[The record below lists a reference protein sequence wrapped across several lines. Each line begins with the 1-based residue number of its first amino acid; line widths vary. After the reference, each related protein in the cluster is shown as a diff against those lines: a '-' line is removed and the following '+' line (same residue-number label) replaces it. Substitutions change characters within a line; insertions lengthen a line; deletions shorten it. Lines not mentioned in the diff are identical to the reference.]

1 MKLAL
6 IGSARF
12 EQDWIKVN
20 MALTLAGHTVYSLSV
35 FPSQANMLE
44 MESEGA
50 EHEWYTSQQKTM
62 LDLVHLA
69 KIEESDAV
77 VLINRDGYVG
87 ESTRREMLWCCVR
100 EKALL
105 AINPF
110 LGDRMVGQAVTDPEE
125 DFGLPLVG
133 INLNAVREFVF
144 AWQPQG

>member
-1 MKLAL
+1 MKIAL
-6 IGSARF
+6 IGSAKF
-12 EQDWIKVN
+12 EDEWVRVN

-35 FPSQANMLE
+35 FPSQA
-44 MESEGA
+44 GGK
-50 EHEWYTSQQKTM
+50 HEWYTPQQKTM
-62 LDLVHLA
+62 LDLVHLS

-133 INLNAVREFVF
+133 INLNSAREFVF
-144 AWQPQG
+144 TWKPQG